1 MLKGL
6 SFALVFSLVF
16 TGVSLAATPAEDGV
30 SLLDKRCSVCHPAA
44 RPKAAKKTP
53 EQWEATVSRMIG
65 KGAQLNAAEKKVLVD
80 YLGKT
85 YKP

>member
-1 MLKGL
+1 MKRGL
-6 SFALVFSLVF
+6 LFGLALTFGFS
-16 TGVSLAATPAEDGV
+16 GISIAAAPAKDGA
-30 SLLDKRCSVCHPAA
+30 SLLEERCSVCHPAA

-53 EQWEATVSRMIG
+53 AEWESTVSRMIG
-65 KGAQLNAAEKKVLVD
+65 KGAQLTAGEKKVLVD